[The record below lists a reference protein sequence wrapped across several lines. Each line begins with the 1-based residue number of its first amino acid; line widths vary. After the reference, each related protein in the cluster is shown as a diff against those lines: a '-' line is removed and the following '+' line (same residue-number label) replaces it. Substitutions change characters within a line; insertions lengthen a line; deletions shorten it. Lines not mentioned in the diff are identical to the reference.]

1 VPVET
6 DAAVVVATAAPVLA
20 FAGSWLG
27 VRGNRRASLE
37 LDRWRRREETMR
49 LLRWAVEL
57 ALDSDERRAG
67 VGIAALD
74 ALQESELLQD
84 EDLDLVETVAQSLVD
99 ETEAQYD
106 HDAEIGEADEV
117 AYGDELEPSVGDD

>member
-1 VPVET
+1 VEA
-6 DAAVVVATAAPVLA
+6 DAAVVAAAAAPVLA

-57 ALDSDERRAG
+57 ALDGDERRAG

-84 EDLDLVETVAQSLVD
+84 EELDLVETVAQSLVE
-99 ETEAQYD
+99 ETESQYD
-106 HDAEIGEADEV
+106 HDTEIGEDDEV
-117 AYGDELEPSVGDD
+117 VYRDEPESTGGDD

>member
-1 VPVET
+1 
-6 DAAVVVATAAPVLA
+6 
-20 FAGSWLG
+20 
-27 VRGNRRASLE
+27 
-37 LDRWRRREETMR
+37 MR
-49 LLRWAVEL
+49 LPRWAVEL